1 MKLPEITFSQL
12 HKKKK
17 KNTFA
22 RSRFSLFIAAIKTYF
37 SFIAASLCNVFL

>member
-12 HKKKK
+12 HKKK

>member
-1 MKLPEITFSQL
+1 MKLPEITFFQL
-12 HKKKK
+12 RKKK
-17 KNTFA
+17 TFN